1 MIDVII
7 PARNEAE
14 TIAEIVSVFVAHP
27 AISSVIVVVDA
38 DTTDGT
44 GDRAMGR
51 GALAVYGSVG
61 DVRGKGQCVRRG
73 LDYVDSSQTILCD
86 ADMVGLTSDHV
97 TRLASGRFVIGVPDL
112 PLTEI
117 LANPIVQERPE
128 WFQAII
134 STWDMVSGERSVPT
148 KILRELDLRGYLM
161 ETQINV
167 ACLRKGLQPEYKL
180 LPGLYSPFVMSEKR
194 LAELNRDREWALA
207 HGLFGNF

>member
-14 TIAEIVSVFVAHP
+14 TVGPIVAAFMAHP

-44 GDRAMGR
+44 GQVVRDN

-61 DVRGKGQCVRRG
+61 DVRGKGQCIRRG
-73 LDYVDSSQTILCD
+73 LDYVDSTQTILCD
-86 ADMVGLTSDHV
+86 ADLVGLTSDHITKLV
-97 TRLASGRFVIGVPDL
+97 SGRFVIGVPDL
-112 PLTEI
+112 PLAEI
-117 LANPIVQERPE
+117 LSNPVVQDRTE

-134 STWDMVSGERSVPT
+134 HTWDMVSGERSVPT
-148 KILRELDLRGYLM
+148 RVLRELPLRGYLT

-167 ACLRKGLQPEYKL
+167 ACLQKGIRPEYKL
-180 LPGLYSPFVMSEKR
+180 LEGLYSPFVMSEKR
-194 LAELNRDREWALA
+194 LRELNRDREWALA